1 MLSQSTLMSIICSI
15 SWNQHKCTSCGNSE
29 KSTSFSISIPSV
41 SGSISPA
48 SPRLFIRD
56 LTQSRNRFSNVI
68 NCVNI
73 YLKLIF
79 VNFICISLS
88 NTWNEINCDEF
99 HFEFIFVTFFLKF
112 IHVFHKERQI
122 QMYKQSSI
130 VNCMYTY
137 MYKYV
142 HESHFLFLSNEL
154 TQKPAY
160 CPSNLQS
167 YRWTGC
173 SCGHPAVHKNLQ
185 KTGVKMVTCT

>member
-1 MLSQSTLMSIICSI
+1 MSIICSI

-56 LTQSRNRFSNVI
+56 LTQSRNLFSNLI
-68 NCVNI
+68 NCVFI
-73 YLKLIF
+73 YLKLL
-79 VNFICISLS
+79 FINPIWTTLS
-88 NTWNEINCDEF
+88 NIWNKINCDEC
-99 HFEFIFVTFFLKF
+99 HFQICFFF
-112 IHVFHKERQI
+112 PFN
-122 QMYKQSSI
+122 SSI
-130 VNCMYTY
+130 Y
-137 MYKYV
+137 MYFTKKDKYKTIFYSKLHVYIYIYTYV

-167 YRWTGC
+167 YRWTEC
-173 SCGHPAVHKNLQ
+173 SCGHPDVHKNLQ
-185 KTGVKMVTCT
+185 KTVSKDGYMYIT